1 MPYAPDLAGC
11 ALHGRYELHELI
23 GEGTFGRVYRGY
35 DRRLA
40 RAVAIKVIKPWWA
53 QDPDGAESFERE
65 AQLLARVSDPGIVQ
79 IFDVGQAEEG
89 LYFVTELVEGESL
102 SARLKRAGP
111 LSVWEACDIAE
122 QLCRALE
129 HAHAEHIVHR
139 DIKPANVLISGR
151 GQVKVGDLGIA
162 RLAEGSTDG
171 GTATIVG
178 TPRYMAPEQASGQ
191 PVTPATDVYSAGIV
205 LYEMLAGRP
214 PFGGESAVE
223 IALQHVQMQ
232 PPLLPRGT
240 PRLLVQVIERA
251 LAKDPADRYQ
261 SAAAM
266 ADALAEARARTGEAA
281 TPEATRATDA
291 LPSADKTIP
300 LWAGDRD
307 AATEIIAS
315 DTRRRGPGGIEP
327 TRPAPRMSE
336 RRTVNPAARRRT
348 VAVFVLA
355 LAVLSAM
362 LLAARALT
370 APATEPLPQLHG
382 LSAGQVS
389 AVLNR
394 LHLHAAF
401 AHDYSQ
407 AKPGTAFAQTPG
419 AGTQVKDGST
429 VTVAISKGPR
439 PIAVP
444 DLTGQ
449 SGARA
454 SATLRNRGLN
464 ASVTTVP
471 APGTTPGVVVRQSPT
486 AGHHLKLRDTVD
498 LFVAETPSWHAMTS
512 FSANGGGGHSV
523 PFRIQGSQWRVVYSM
538 SYNGTCDFV
547 FFCNGPS
554 AQVLGLG
561 ADTTNQSFDLSSG
574 SGKTRVFKT
583 GQGLYQIDVNPG
595 WDDARWSIE
604 VQDWK

>member
-11 ALHGRYELHELI
+11 ALDGRYELYELI

-40 RAVAIKVIKPWWA
+40 RPVAVKVIKPWWA
-53 QDPDGAESFERE
+53 EDPDGAESFERE

-102 SARLKRAGP
+102 AARLKRGGP
-111 LSVWEACDIAE
+111 LPATEACDIAE

-178 TPRYMAPEQASGQ
+178 TPKYMAPEQASGQ
-191 PVTPATDVYSAGIV
+191 PVTAATDVYSAGIV
-205 LYEMLAGRP
+205 LYEMLVGRP
-214 PFGGESAVE
+214 PFGGETAVE

-232 PPLLPRGT
+232 PPPLPPET
-240 PRLLVQVIERA
+240 PRSLERVIQRA
-251 LAKDPADRYQ
+251 LVKDPADRYQ
-261 SAAAM
+261 SALAM
-266 ADALAEARARTGEAA
+266 ADALARAREHFDVAA
-281 TPEATRATDA
+281 SQTDA
-291 LPSADKTIP
+291 PAPSAEWWEAPTEV
-300 LWAGDRD
+300 GDPTTQIFAR
-307 AATEIIAS
+307 
-315 DTRRRGPGGIEP
+315 DTRTLPRGEGVDP
-327 TRPAPRMSE
+327 TRPAPRMTP

-355 LAVLSAM
+355 LGVLVAL

-370 APATEPLPQLHG
+370 APPTEALPQLHG
-382 LSAGQVS
+382 MTEGQV
-389 AVLNR
+389 AGKLKRV
-394 LHLHAAF
+394 HLHAAF
-401 AHDYSQ
+401 SHEYNQ
-407 AKPGTAFAQTPG
+407 ARPGTAFAQTP
-419 AGTQVKDGST
+419 APGTQVKQGST
-429 VTVAISKGPR
+429 ITVAISRGPR
-439 PIAVP
+439 PVAVP
-444 DLTGQ
+444 PLTGK
-449 SGARA
+449 SSATA
-454 SATLRNRGLN
+454 SATLRKAGLEPN
-464 ASVTTVP
+464 VTTVES
-471 APGTTPGVVVRQSPT
+471 PGTTPGIVVRQEPT
-486 AGHHLKLRDTVD
+486 AGNKLKPHGTVA
-498 LFVAETPSWHAMTS
+498 LFVAEVPSWHAVTS
-512 FSANGGGGHSV
+512 FSAGSGSGHSV
-523 PFRIQGSQWRVVYSM
+523 PFRIRGTQWRIVYSM

-561 ADTTNQSFDLSSG
+561 ANPTNQSFDLGSG
-574 SGKTRVFKT
+574 SSKTRVFKT
-583 GQGLYQIDVNPG
+583 GSGLYQIDVNPG

-604 VQDWK
+604 VEDWL